1 MSFVNVKNIFKK
13 KSNFDKV
20 VEFNEAFGI
29 INQTSPQL
37 DIFTKNKKL
46 LDYRMSLV
54 KEEYNELKDAVNDND
69 FVEILDGLS
78 DSLYVILGF
87 FTALGIDANDAFE
100 IVHKSNMSKLCKT
113 EEEAIESVKRYKQEV
128 PQRYDTPN
136 YRKANDNKHYIVYNE
151 STMKIL
157 KSYLYTPA
165 NFDTLIGK
173 NSGIL

>member
-1 MSFVNVKNIFKK
+1 MEKTNYQ
-13 KSNFDKV
+13 KV
-20 VEFNEAFGI
+20 LEFNEAFGI
-29 INQTSPQL
+29 KNETTPQL
-37 DIFTKNKKL
+37 DIFTKNKKM

-54 KEEYNELKDAVNDND
+54 TEEFNELQDSVATND
-69 FVEILDGLS
+69 FVEIV
-78 DSLYVILGF
+78 DSLTDLEYVISGF
-87 FTALGIDANDAFE
+87 FTALGLDNDKCFQ
-100 IVHKSNMSKLCKT
+100 IVHDSNMSKLCKT

-165 NFDTLIGK
+165 NFDTLI
-173 NSGIL
+173 NIN